1 MWSADKSSYLA
12 QTTSS
17 TTQSV
22 ATPTP
27 SVARHVGQPAEPRV
41 AAAAALV
48 VAATAAVAAVAVA
61 AVAADSGQTD
71 RCSPPPAHSADRRPR
86 CLSSRAVTDR
96 CTATL
101 ASRSSG
107 SPAAGRRQRPI
118 ALVKQTAP
126 VTSVTGAVFFWARA
140 RLGGY
145 FG

>member
-1 MWSADKSSYLA
+1 MLSADKTSYLA

-27 SVARHVGQPAEPRV
+27 SVARHVGQPVEPR
-41 AAAAALV
+41 AAAAV
-48 VAATAAVAAVAVA
+48 VAASAAAVAVA
-61 AVAADSGQTD
+61 AVADSGLTD
-71 RCSPPPAHSADRRPR
+71 RCSPPLAHSADRRPR

-107 SPAAGRRQRPI
+107 SPAAGRR
-118 ALVKQTAP
+118 
-126 VTSVTGAVFFWARA
+126 
-140 RLGGY
+140 
-145 FG
+145 

>member
-1 MWSADKSSYLA
+1 M
-12 QTTSS
+12 TSS

-41 AAAAALV
+41 AAVVVVASAAA
-48 VAATAAVAAVAVA
+48 AAAAAAAVV
-61 AVAADSGQTD
+61 DSGLTD
-71 RCSPPPAHSADRRPR
+71 RCSPPLAHSADRRPK

-107 SPAAGRRQRPI
+107 SPAAGRR
-118 ALVKQTAP
+118 
-126 VTSVTGAVFFWARA
+126 
-140 RLGGY
+140 
-145 FG
+145 